1 MNRTK
6 QPAQEFRF
14 SPFKSLKGLIKTDKT
29 AAAAQDKTSKVSQ
42 NTDSTGDE
50 GRECAKQIFLEAVAD
65 VKPLSCQE
73 YEKRSLPFQHL
84 PDYPSE
90 DEECVRKMK
99 ELINHGRGFVIS
111 DTQEYIEGTGY
122 NVHSALASRLHQG
135 EFAVQ
140 GHIDL
145 HGFLPFDAGV
155 VFDGFM
161 KKALMKG
168 WRTVLVIHGRGL
180 SSPDEPVLKN
190 KVIEWLQS
198 HRWRKWVIAYS
209 SARSCD
215 GGTGATYILL
225 RHRSYAKN
233 DKKSER

>member
-6 QPAQEFRF
+6 QTKPEFRF
-14 SPFKSLKGLIKTDKT
+14 NPFKSLKGLIKANKI
-29 AAAAQDKTSKVSQ
+29 AVQEKTSKVSQ
-42 NTDSTGDE
+42 SEDITENE
-50 GRECAKQIFLEAVAD
+50 ERECANQIFLDAVAD
-65 VKPLSCQE
+65 VKPLSSQE
-73 YEKRSLPFQHL
+73 YEKRSLPVQL
-84 PDYPSE
+84 PPDFPSE
-90 DEECVRKMK
+90 EEECVRKLK

-122 NVHSALASRLHQG
+122 NVHSTLASRLHQG

-145 HGFLPFDAGV
+145 HGFLPSDAGE

-190 KVIEWLQS
+190 KVVEWLQS

-225 RHRSYAKN
+225 RHRSYSKHGR
-233 DKKSER
+233 KPEQK